1 MQLGEIIRGFSE
13 EAPANEA
20 LLACNDIVLVA
31 QVGEAAGRF
40 EETVGEYAAGAV
52 RRFAN
57 LAVSEDWL
65 ALMNAIERADDPGL
79 DCLTFECEGGGLRDL
94 IASAIDRGIPV
105 VIGVPERNLDA
116 WRTFAGEFAVEL
128 LDRRGGVL
136 RWLEGLL

>member
-20 LLACNDIVLVA
+20 LLACNDIVLFA

-65 ALMNAIERADDPGL
+65 GLMNVIERAERSRHRLPDLHGQMVAEAGRGAAAHLRTRDAPA
-79 DCLTFECEGGGLRDL
+79 EGMEAAR
-94 IASAIDRGIPV
+94 
-105 VIGVPERNLDA
+105 ER
-116 WRTFAGEFAVEL
+116 
-128 LDRRGGVL
+128 
-136 RWLEGLL
+136 